1 MFNFGLSMLGAYTAL
16 GMKRL
21 PCPIFCRPYPGALN
35 LTSALGSEILIFLAS
50 KRFVFSGGF
59 PKGHNSDEYI

>member
-1 MFNFGLSMLGAYTAL
+1 MPGLWGGQCLEDGPGPVAL
-16 GMKRL
+16 HRL
-21 PCPIFCRPYPGALN
+21 PATDFVN